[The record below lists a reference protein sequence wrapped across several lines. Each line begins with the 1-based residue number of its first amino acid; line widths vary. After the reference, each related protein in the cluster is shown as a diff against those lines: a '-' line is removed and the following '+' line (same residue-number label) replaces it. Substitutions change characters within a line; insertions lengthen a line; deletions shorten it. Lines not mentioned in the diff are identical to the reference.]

1 MEENFSRNYKYII
14 KGVIISIISTLIFLF
29 IFSILLTYTN
39 ISENLINPFIIIITA
54 ISILI
59 GSSIGNL
66 NMKRN
71 GLLNG
76 AIIGGIYLISIYLI
90 SGIMSQNFILTTQS
104 IIVIILGMICGML
117 GGIVGVNK
125 K

>member
-1 MEENFSRNYKYII
+1 MEERASKNYVHII
-14 KGVIISIISTLIFLF
+14 RGVIISIISTLIFLL

-39 ISENLINPFIIIITA
+39 ISEKFINPFIIVITS

-59 GSSIGNL
+59 GSSIGNSK
-66 NMKRN
+66 MQKN

-76 AIIGGIYLISIYLI
+76 AIIGGIYIISIYLL
-90 SGIMSQNFILTTQS
+90 SGIISQNFILTTQS
-104 IIVIILGMICGML
+104 IIVIISGIVCGII
-117 GGIVGVNK
+117 GGIIGINK

>member
-1 MEENFSRNYKYII
+1 MEERASKNYVHII
-14 KGVIISIISTLIFLF
+14 RGVIISIISTLIFLL

-39 ISENLINPFIIIITA
+39 ISEKFINPFIIVITS

-59 GSSIGNL
+59 GSSIGNSK
-66 NMKRN
+66 MQKN

-76 AIIGGIYLISIYLI
+76 AIIGGIYIISIYLL
-90 SGIMSQNFILTTQS
+90 SGIISQNFILTTQS
-104 IIVIILGMICGML
+104 IIVIISGIVCGMI
-117 GGIVGVNK
+117 GGIIGINK